1 MASEIMSS
9 WQKHSMYHI
18 FPKGDLIG
26 TCTQDFCCKRWGDS
40 SMQLHCFFLLVAHL
54 NFIIYLHGANM
65 GPNKLVI
72 LCCQMCVWMQ
82 HIKLCFRLW
91 LIQLGLCPS
100 HMPLD
105 SANQCPTVEK
115 KVTDRRRMCR
125 QSIENKITLLWLL
138 QDHVLI
144 KKTSKKQ
151 TNTWWNRCIQVWF
164 IRWLELTGLQ

>member
-1 MASEIMSS
+1 
-9 WQKHSMYHI
+9 MYLI

-72 LCCQMCVWMQ
+72 VCCQMCVWMQ
-82 HIKLCFRLW
+82 HIKLCLVVVDTVG
-91 LIQLGLCPS
+91 IMSQS
-100 HMPLD
+100 HATGG

-115 KVTDRRRMCR
+115 KVTDRRRICR